1 MKSQQDFYHTLLMM
15 LLGAVIYL
23 VVQCAFLQK
32 AFKQFQEECTKR
44 HEDHVTNL
52 QAKPPSAALS
62 TLGL

>member
-1 MKSQQDFYHTLLMM
+1 MSKQTADHILLMM

-23 VVQCAFLQK
+23 VIQCAFLQK

-52 QAKPPSAALS
+52 QAEPLPGPPHLR
-62 TLGL
+62 